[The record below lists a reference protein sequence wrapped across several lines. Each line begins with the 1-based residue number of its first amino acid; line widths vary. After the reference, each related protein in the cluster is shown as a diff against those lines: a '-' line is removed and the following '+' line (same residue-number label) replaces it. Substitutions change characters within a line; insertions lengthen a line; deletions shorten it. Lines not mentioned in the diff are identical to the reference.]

1 MSNTIQLPQNLT
13 IHHIEQQF
21 NELNEKLNQMGDQ
34 IVIDAKEVETVD
46 SSGLQTLL
54 IIAKTSIDNGKNLSW
69 ENVPEILSTSAQKI
83 GIDQA
88 LQLQ

>member
-21 NELNEKLNQMGDQ
+21 NELNEKLNEMGDQ

-54 IIAKTSIDNGKNLSW
+54 IIAKTSIDNGKSLNW